1 MDFVSEA
8 RTPKPLPGYGGG
20 TGIKRNLGNI
30 KRHFDD
36 RESAA
41 LVAQL
46 VEHQLLG
53 LVMRVRA
60 PPSAQ
65 IEFR

>member
-8 RTPKPLPGYGGG
+8 RTPKPLPGYGG
-20 TGIKRNLGNI
+20 TGIKRNVGNI
-30 KRHFDD
+30 KHHFDD

-41 LVAQL
+41 FVAQL